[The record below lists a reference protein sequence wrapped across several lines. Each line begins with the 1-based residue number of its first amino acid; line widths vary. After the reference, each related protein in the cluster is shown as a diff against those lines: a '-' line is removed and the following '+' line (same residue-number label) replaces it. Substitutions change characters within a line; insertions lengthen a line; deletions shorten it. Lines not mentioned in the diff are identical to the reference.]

1 MLDPFAPPPWLRT
14 AFEPMCELLHLNTLP
29 LHAHEVLFGFVFYTT
44 VNSVLAPF
52 LSARLF
58 PATYR
63 GLPRRTQLQWDMHVT
78 SFVNSTFLSFALTY
92 VILADQE
99 RANATWEDRIWGYT
113 GAGGLVHALG
123 TGYFLWDLG
132 ACASNASTLGALD
145 LLHAVVGFCISILGF
160 RPFGPYYG
168 IQYGLVELSTP
179 FVNIHW
185 FLGKMGLAGSKI
197 QMVNGIV
204 LMITFASCR
213 LLWGTY
219 MTFTFFGDVWT
230 AVQADKPSFTLYDYS
245 PSEPPLA
252 LEHRA
257 PGWVAV
263 AFMCTHTV
271 VMSLSIFWFSKMVAT
286 VRKHGK
292 SKGDGKEK
300 KVE

>member
-1 MLDPFAPPPWLRT
+1 
-14 AFEPMCELLHLNTLP
+14 
-29 LHAHEVLFGFVFYTT
+29 
-44 VNSVLAPF
+44 
-52 LSARLF
+52 
-58 PATYR
+58 
-63 GLPRRTQLQWDMHVT
+63 
-78 SFVNSTFLSFALTY
+78 
-92 VILADQE
+92 
-99 RANATWEDRIWGYT
+99 
-113 GAGGLVHALG
+113 
-123 TGYFLWDLG
+123 
-132 ACASNASTLGALD
+132 
-145 LLHAVVGFCISILGF
+145 
-160 RPFGPYYG
+160 
-168 IQYGLVELSTP
+168 
-179 FVNIHW
+179 
-185 FLGKMGLAGSKI
+185 MGLAGSKI

-219 MTFTFFGDVWT
+219 MTFIFFGDVWT

-292 SKGDGKEK
+292 SKGDDKEK

>member
-1 MLDPFAPPPWLRT
+1 
-14 AFEPMCELLHLNTLP
+14 
-29 LHAHEVLFGFVFYTT
+29 
-44 VNSVLAPF
+44 
-52 LSARLF
+52 
-58 PATYR
+58 
-63 GLPRRTQLQWDMHVT
+63 
-78 SFVNSTFLSFALTY
+78 
-92 VILADQE
+92 
-99 RANATWEDRIWGYT
+99 
-113 GAGGLVHALG
+113 
-123 TGYFLWDLG
+123 
-132 ACASNASTLGALD
+132 
-145 LLHAVVGFCISILGF
+145 
-160 RPFGPYYG
+160 
-168 IQYGLVELSTP
+168 
-179 FVNIHW
+179 VNIHW

>member
-14 AFEPMCELLHLNTLP
+14 AFEPMSGLLHLNTLP
-29 LHAHEVLFGFVFYTT
+29 LHAHEVLFGFAFYTC
-44 VNSVLAPF
+44 VNSVLGPF
-52 LSARLF
+52 LSTRLF

-63 GLPRRTQLQWDMHVT
+63 GLPRRTQQQWDMHVT
-78 SFVNSTFLSFALTY
+78 SFVNSTFLSVALIY

-113 GAGGLVHALG
+113 GADGLVHALSA
-123 TGYFLWDLG
+123 GYFMWDLG
-132 ACASNASTLGALD
+132 ACASHASTLGALD
-145 LLHAVVGFCISILGF
+145 LLHAAVGFCISILGF

-185 FLGKMGLAGSKI
+185 FLGKMGLAGTRL

-204 LMITFASCR
+204 LMITFACCR
-213 LLWGTY
+213 LLWGSY

-230 AVQADKPSFTLYDYS
+230 AIHAEKPSFTVYDYS
-245 PSEPPLA
+245 RSEPPIA

-257 PGWVAV
+257 PGWVAIS
-263 AFMCTHTV
+263 FMFTHTV

-286 VRKHGK
+286 VRKHVK
-292 SKGDGKEK
+292 SQADGKEK